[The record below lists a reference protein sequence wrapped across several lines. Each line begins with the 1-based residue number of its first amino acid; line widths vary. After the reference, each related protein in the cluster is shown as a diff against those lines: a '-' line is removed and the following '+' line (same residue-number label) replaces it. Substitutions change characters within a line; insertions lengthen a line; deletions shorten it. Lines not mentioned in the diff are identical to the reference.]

1 MKNVLFACIYFFS
14 SAVAAQITGSEWID
28 FSKPHLKYKTDQEE
42 LVRINFFTIE
52 QGLFKLG
59 TRIQSVPL
67 DKYRIFSHGQQ
78 VPLLITDLNN
88 NNIWDPND
96 YIEFVTHKE
105 DGHFDSLL
113 YEVKSH
119 QRHKL
124 QSMYTDFR
132 AYYLTYRDN
141 GVQAKYTN
149 ATATPPSTDPPK
161 ASHQSVVTQFG
172 DDLYFGG
179 RSIILGG
186 SEAVVSDYTYGEGFY
201 GPRFNVPR
209 TSIPGGYRADSSKPM
224 VTIPIIAPEID
235 ASGFKPT
242 ITVGTVNSIAYYS
255 FFSHW
260 LIYKV
265 SPNGS
270 SNNRRIGDTITKQN
284 VHVVQTLD
292 LKASDFD
299 SEGLLLQLYNAP
311 LNSYPINF
319 LPGYGFSHISLKY
332 PRKYKLNG
340 LESYSYL
347 EEKNSEK
354 TNITWAG
361 YGNGSKNN
369 PLVFDEIN
377 QLFFEPLYDA
387 SNQTFSYTLPIRTQS
402 GNMFIGDKSSTKSL
416 SVSDITIVNWPNYSE
431 HINNTDFIIITDS
444 ALLDGKGTMNEYVNF
459 KQAQFSHPV
468 RLLFDD
474 NLYDAFSYGIN
485 HPLAIRHYC
494 RYLLDNSTT
503 VKPKYLFILG
513 RGFEPVFNRGLNL
526 QSTIDQQDRNYIPM
540 MGQPASDNLLVAGL
554 DGTQIEP
561 AISIGRYPADNPE
574 DVENYL
580 NKQRGYLSNSNQYVD
595 WRKSV
600 LQLGGGINSVQS
612 SLISNR
618 LKTLSD
624 QHVIE
629 FPFYGNVSQYSKSA
643 GNTSDPQ
650 IKANILRSINLHGIN
665 NITFLGHGSSTTTDI
680 DIGDPD
686 DYVNSGKYPIFYF
699 NGCQIGNP
707 GKAIDVNSLGFADKI
722 IKGKDKGG
730 IAFIAQSST
739 SELYTVLAQ
748 MSQIYKHMFTDPSGS
763 ALAIGDALRLGIRDF
778 QKPAMELNRI
788 HCQQLVLQGD
798 PSTPLYRPVLPDL
811 SIDETSVF
819 LYPENTNA
827 LSDSFSIAIIVR
839 NTGIGIK
846 DSFDIIIDRTYDI
859 NNKISYQ
866 KRVALNKFM
875 DTFFVTIKS
884 KDARTKGLNIF
895 DIEINPS
902 RNPVEF
908 NYINNAV
915 RFKTTI
921 VGNGINLV
929 SPKKFD
935 IIPSKS
941 VTLKVQPS
949 DLFRELYGFFIEID
963 TTSSFSSPYLR
974 RINGLQPVQD
984 GVIAEWEIDDLKPV
998 KDTQEYF
1005 WRARLSTGI
1014 SSGGNWVQSSF
1025 TYIKNHAPGWMQNN
1039 AFQYVKPASYN
1050 TMLGMNLDTLN
1061 KVFSFTPIAKN
1072 LYIDATHMTFSS
1084 MGVKESG
1091 FGSQDLNYGINSAI
1105 NTGLVAIFWDPL
1117 KLERVPIDTGIQQ
1130 PGGLWGSKWKTGLN
1144 YHTEDYQIYYTWDMS
1159 NRKDREKFVST
1170 MQQIP
1175 DSLYVSLFTYRLNHA
1190 HLWEQDVLDALHSI
1204 GCTVMD
1210 SSSRRTSNNVYLAM
1224 GKKGWPTGRA
1234 DEMVGF
1240 GEYTQLE
1247 TTILGKSS
1255 SSSMTSENIGP
1266 VDTLYDLFFT
1276 RTIENTGKEEDA
1288 FSIDVFGTDQDG
1300 IQYKLKT
1307 IQKSPL
1313 SLRDIDTRKYP
1324 FIHLTAN
1331 FFDRGAH
1338 TPGNLI
1344 NWRVTHSY
1352 LPDGSL
1358 FPKASSGYL
1367 FHADSLFEGDTF
1379 RTKIPF
1385 KNISDIDMRDS
1396 LDLEF
1401 ELVEKSTRTIID
1413 KGAFKIGP
1421 LKPDSLFLFE
1431 YDYPTTGFEGAYGF
1445 NISVNTNNKVIE
1457 KTLINN
1463 SNTLS
1468 FVVVKDNINPLLDV
1482 TFDGRHIM
1490 DGDIVSANPVILISS
1505 TDENQFL
1512 LQQDENKIVLEI
1524 QKPGGSVFT
1533 PIEYGT
1539 EALFY
1544 PAIDKENKAKVEYK
1558 PTELITGTYTLK
1570 IQSEDASLNKAGSME
1585 YLINFNVD
1593 RNQTVTQFYPYPN
1606 PVTSSMKFVFTLTGT
1621 NVPEDIRIKITN
1633 SSGRVVKEV
1642 NKDELG
1648 SIHIGNNIT
1657 DWTWN
1662 GTDQFGDMLAN
1673 GPYFYTVTV
1682 KDKGEEVKLKATK
1695 GDSNFKN
1702 QTGVIYLLR

>member
-1 MKNVLFACIYFFS
+1 MKNVLLAGICLFS
-14 SAVAAQITGSEWID
+14 SILNAQLTGSEWID
-28 FSKPHLKYKTDQEE
+28 FTKPHLKYKTDQEE
-42 LVRINFFTIE
+42 LVRINFFAAE
-52 QGLFKLG
+52 LGLLKLG

-67 DKYRIFSHGQQ
+67 DKYRVFSHGQQ
-78 VPLLITDLNN
+78 IPLLITDLNKN
-88 NNIWDPND
+88 NTWDPDD

-113 YEVKSH
+113 YEDKRH

-172 DDLYFGG
+172 DDLYFSGKL
-179 RSIILGG
+179 IFLGG
-186 SEAVVSDYTYGEGFY
+186 TAASLSDYTFGEGFY
-201 GPRFNVPR
+201 GPRLNVPR
-209 TSIPGGYRADSSKPM
+209 TSIPGGFRADSSKPM
-224 VTIPIIAPEID
+224 ITIPIIAPEID
-235 ASGFKPT
+235 SSGFKPT

-284 VHVVQTLD
+284 VHVVQSLD

-299 SEGLLLQLYNAP
+299 SDGLMLQLYNAP

-332 PRKYKLNG
+332 PRKYKLKG

-347 EEKNSEK
+347 EEKNSEN
-354 TNITWAG
+354 TNITWTG
-361 YGNGSKNN
+361 YGTGSKSN
-369 PLVFDEIN
+369 PLVFDEVN
-377 QLFFEPLYDA
+377 HLFFEPAYD
-387 SNQTFSYTLPIRTQS
+387 NIDQKFSYTLPVRAQS
-402 GNMFIGDKSSTKSL
+402 GNIFIGDKSSTKL
-416 SVSDITIVNWPNYSE
+416 ISVNDIHIVNWPNYSE
-431 HINNTDFIIITDS
+431 HINNTDFIIVTDS
-444 ALLDGKGTMNEYVNF
+444 ALLDGKGTMDEYVNF

-494 RYLLDNSTT
+494 KYLLDNSTT
-503 VKPKYLFILG
+503 VKPKYLFLLG
-513 RGFEPVFNRGLNL
+513 RGFEPIFNRGLNL
-526 QSTIDQQDRNYIPM
+526 RNTVSQQNRNYIPM

-561 AISIGRYPADNPE
+561 AISVGRYPADEPE
-574 DVENYL
+574 DIENYL
-580 NKQRGYLSNSNQYVD
+580 NKQRVYLSNSNQYVD
-595 WRKSV
+595 WRKNV
-600 LQLGGGINSVQS
+600 LQLGGGINSNQS

-618 LKTLSD
+618 LKSLSD
-624 QHVIE
+624 LYVKE
-629 FPFYGNVSQYSKSA
+629 FPFNGTVYQYSKSA
-643 GNTSDPQ
+643 GNASDPQ
-650 IKANILRSINLHGIN
+650 IKTNILSLINVSGLN

-680 DIGDPD
+680 DIGNPD
-686 DYVNSGKYPIFYF
+686 DYVNTGKYPIFYF

-707 GKAIDVNSLGFADKI
+707 GKAIDLNSLGFADKI

-739 SELYTVLAQ
+739 SELYTVLTQ
-748 MSQIYKHMFTDPSGS
+748 MSQVYKHMFSDPSKS
-763 ALAIGDALRLGIRDF
+763 AIAIGDALRLGIKDF
-778 QKPAMELNRI
+778 QRPTIDLNRI

-798 PSTPLYRPVLPDL
+798 PSTPLYRPVLPDF
-811 SIDETSVF
+811 SIDVSSAF

-839 NTGIGIK
+839 NAGIGIK
-846 DSFDIIIDRTYDI
+846 DSFDIIIDRTFDI
-859 NNKISYQ
+859 NNKITYQ
-866 KRVALNKFM
+866 KRVALNKFI

-908 NYINNAV
+908 NYLNNTV

-921 VGNGINLV
+921 IGNGINLV
-929 SPKKFD
+929 YPKKFD
-935 IIPSKS
+935 IIPTKS
-941 VTLKVQPS
+941 VTLKAQPS
-949 DLFRELYGFFIEID
+949 DLFKELYGFFIEID
-963 TTSSFSSPYLR
+963 TTSSFTSSYLR

-984 GVIAEWEIDDLKPV
+984 GVIVEWKIDDLKPV

-1005 WRARLSTGI
+1005 WRARLSTGT
-1014 SSGGNWVQSSF
+1014 SSGGDWVQSSF

-1039 AFQYVKPASYN
+1039 AFQYIKPASSN
-1050 TMLGMNLDTLN
+1050 TMSGIKLDTVN
-1061 KVFSFTPIAKN
+1061 KAFSFSPISKN
-1072 LYIDATHMTFSS
+1072 LYIDAAHMTFSR

-1091 FGSQDLNYGINSAI
+1091 FGSQDLNYGINFAI
-1105 NTGLVAIFWDPL
+1105 NTGLVAMFWDPL
-1117 KLERVPIDTGIQQ
+1117 KLERVAIDTSIQQ
-1130 PGGLWGSKWKTGLN
+1130 PGGLWGGKWKTGLN

-1159 NRKDREKFVST
+1159 SINDREKFVST
-1170 MQQIP
+1170 MQKIP

-1190 HLWEQDVLDALHSI
+1190 NLWEQDVLDALHSI
-1204 GCTVMD
+1204 GCSAMD
-1210 SSSRRTSNNVYLAM
+1210 SSSRRTFDNVYLAM
-1224 GKKGWPTGRA
+1224 GKKGWPAGRA

-1240 GEYTQLE
+1240 GEYTQME
-1247 TTILGKSS
+1247 TSILGQGYSG
-1255 SSSMTSENIGP
+1255 SMTSENIGP
-1266 VDTLYDLFFT
+1266 VDTLYDLFFN
-1276 RTIENTGKEEDA
+1276 RTIENTGRENDV
-1288 FSIDVFGTDQDG
+1288 FSIDVYGTDQNG
-1300 IQYKLKT
+1300 IQRKLKT
-1307 IQKSPL
+1307 TKSSPL
-1313 SLRDIDTRKYP
+1313 SLRDINTKEYP

-1331 FFDRGAH
+1331 FVDRGAH
-1338 TPGNLI
+1338 TPANII

-1358 FPKASSGYL
+1358 FPKASNGYL
-1367 FHADSLFEGDTF
+1367 FHADSIIEGDTF
-1379 RTKIPF
+1379 RVKIPF
-1385 KNISDIDMRDS
+1385 KNISTVDIRDS

-1401 ELVEKSTRTIID
+1401 ELVQKTSRTVID
-1413 KGAFKIGP
+1413 KGGFKINP
-1421 LKPDSLFLFE
+1421 LKSDSLFLFD
-1431 YDYPTTGFEGAYGF
+1431 YKYPTKGFEGIYGF
-1445 NISVNTNNKVIE
+1445 YISVNTNNKVTE

-1468 FVVVKDNINPLLDV
+1468 FVVVKDNINPLIDV

-1490 DGDIVSANPVILISS
+1490 DGDIVSANPNILISS

-1512 LQQDENKIVLEI
+1512 LQQDENKLILEI
-1524 QKPGGSVFT
+1524 QKPGGSSFT
-1533 PIEYGT
+1533 PITYGT
-1539 EALFY
+1539 DALFY
-1544 PAIDKENKAKVEYK
+1544 PATDKNNKAKVEYK
-1558 PTELITGTYTLK
+1558 PSDLITGTYTLK
-1570 IQSEDASLNKAGSME
+1570 IQSEDASLNKAGSVE

-1621 NVPEDIRIKITN
+1621 NVPEDIRIKIAN

-1642 NKDELG
+1642 NKEELG
-1648 SIHIGNNIT
+1648 AIHIGNNIT

-1682 KDKGEEVKLKATK
+1682 KDKGEDVKLRATK
-1695 GDSNFKN
+1695 GDGSFKN